1 MFYRMMCKKIL
12 STATKA
18 AAVKSFMWLSE
29 TDSSE
34 ILIIKVKVIIITTI
48 NIKIEGGDSITIMI
62 NKSVFYSN

>member
-12 STATKA
+12 STATK